1 MEYGIERYKLLK
13 KNSKKRVEIK
23 PAKKETDYK
32 LLEESIKNYRLNYT
46 QKEKED
52 NTGFYWFI

>member
-13 KNSKKRVEIK
+13 KHSKKKVETK
-23 PAKKETDYK
+23 PTKKETDYK

-46 QKEKED
+46 QNKKED
-52 NTGFYWFI
+52 NTGFYSFI